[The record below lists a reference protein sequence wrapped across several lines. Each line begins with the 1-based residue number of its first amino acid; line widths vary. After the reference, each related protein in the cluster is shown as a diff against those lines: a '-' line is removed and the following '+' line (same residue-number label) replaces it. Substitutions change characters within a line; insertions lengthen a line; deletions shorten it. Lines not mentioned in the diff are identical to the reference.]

1 MLATST
7 HDSKRSEDARVR
19 IDALSEVPAEWWAG
33 LQRWRRLNR
42 GKKRSV
48 AGEPAPSTNEEYLL
62 YQALIGTWPTE
73 EQDGEALAHYRMRI
87 ERYCLKAGRE
97 AKVNTD
103 WVHPNTE
110 YEAAVQDFVSDI
122 LAPGRNAFVADFAPF
137 ARRVARVGMFNSLS
151 QVAIKIASPGVP
163 DFYQGS
169 ELWQTHL
176 VDPDNRGSVD
186 YALRVRLLDELR
198 QRFDCTP
205 EELPGRARSL
215 LSRLEDGRAKLFVT
229 WKGLATRRAQRSL
242 FAAGAYAP
250 LETRGTHAQRL
261 CAFARV
267 EGKSIALL
275 VAPRLIASLID
286 TTGMILGDETWEDT
300 QVVLPAELAGTYRN
314 VFTSEIVACD
324 DERALPVGAVFS
336 NFPVAMLLRERS
348 A

>member
-1 MLATST
+1 
-7 HDSKRSEDARVR
+7 
-19 IDALSEVPAEWWAG
+19 
-33 LQRWRRLNR
+33 
-42 GKKRSV
+42 
-48 AGEPAPSTNEEYLL
+48 
-62 YQALIGTWPTE
+62 
-73 EQDGEALAHYRMRI
+73 
-87 ERYCLKAGRE
+87 
-97 AKVNTD
+97 
-103 WVHPNTE
+103 
-110 YEAAVQDFVSDI
+110 
-122 LAPGRNAFVADFAPF
+122 
-137 ARRVARVGMFNSLS
+137 MFNSLS